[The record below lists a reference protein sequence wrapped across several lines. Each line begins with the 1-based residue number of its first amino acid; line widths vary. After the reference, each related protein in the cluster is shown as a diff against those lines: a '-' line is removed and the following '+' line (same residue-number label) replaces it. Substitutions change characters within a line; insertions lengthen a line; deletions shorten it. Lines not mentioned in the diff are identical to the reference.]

1 VYPAKLREIVGERL
15 DRNRREEAADPGDW
29 EWITA
34 SAKTFSN
41 LFLSS
46 TSISTSMTCA
56 SLYESIASSS
66 TPSPA
71 ARDALTWATGL
82 SPPLV
87 RRSEARATGE
97 ATLEQLARA
106 IESERLAVA
115 A

>member
-71 ARDALTWATGL
+71 ARDALTWATGPEP
-82 SPPLV
+82 S
-87 RRSEARATGE
+87 ARQT
-97 ATLEQLARA
+97 
-106 IESERLAVA
+106 
-115 A
+115 